1 MHPAAGRTRA
11 AGRVRAVGRAVR
23 FGCIGNEVGDKAR
36 HTTDDAAARRAR
48 CARHSG
54 RRGQRRGHRGGR
66 AGGSLRRAGAARFAH
81 HVVGAAGGKH
91 QRGQADAQ
99 NQRKDFFHRSFLL
112 N

>member
-1 MHPAAGRTRA
+1 MHPAAGSTRA

-23 FGCIGNEVGDKAR
+23 FGCVGNEVGDKAR
-36 HTTDDAAARRAR
+36 HTADDTATRRTR

-54 RRGQRRGHRGGR
+54 RRSQRRGHRGGR
-66 AGGSLRRAGAARFAH
+66 AGGSFGRAGAARFAH
-81 HVVGAAGGKH
+81 PIVGAARGKH